1 MKREPDHNGRLEVAG
16 RLYIVL
22 CAQYPRRFIRLFDE
36 NGVRVSAFNKSDVP
50 VKMHGMSAI
59 HVIIGAVETVG
70 PPPDRLVMA
79 TDCRCMLKPSSYAGV

>member
-1 MKREPDHNGRLEVAG
+1 MTSEYETRTDHNGWLE
-16 RLYIVL
+16 
-22 CAQYPRRFIRLFDE
+22 
-36 NGVRVSAFNKSDVP
+36 VRVSAFNKSDVP

-79 TDCRCMLKPSSYAGV
+79 TDCRCMLKQSSNAAV